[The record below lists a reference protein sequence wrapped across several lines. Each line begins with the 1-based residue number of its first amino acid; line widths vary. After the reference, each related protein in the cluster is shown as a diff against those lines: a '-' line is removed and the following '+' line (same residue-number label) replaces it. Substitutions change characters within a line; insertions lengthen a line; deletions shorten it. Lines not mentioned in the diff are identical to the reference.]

1 MPTRT
6 MVEAL
11 NEALRQA
18 MEEDRAVVV
27 LGEDVG
33 RYGGVFRVTEGL
45 LDRFGPARVIDTPL
59 AESAIVGVALGMAAS
74 GLRPVAEIQFAGF
87 LYSAFDQLAAQA
99 ARLRARSGG
108 RFGAPLVVRAPYG
121 GGVRAPEFHSDSVE
135 ALLCHTPGL
144 KVVIPSGPVD
154 AKGLLL
160 ASIDDPDPVV
170 FLEPMPL
177 YRSLREEVP
186 EDPYRQPLGRAR
198 LIRAGRDVTVVCW
211 GAAVLLAL
219 RAAEALAPEGV
230 EAEVLDL
237 CTLNPL
243 DVETL
248 LESVRRTTRLV
259 VVHEAPRSGGFG
271 AEIAALAAERAL
283 DSLRAPVVRVT
294 GWDVPYPAPAIE
306 SYYLPSV
313 RRVVRGI
320 RTALEA

>member
-18 MEEDRAVVV
+18 MEEDRTVVI

-45 LDRFGPARVIDTPL
+45 LDRFGSARVIDTPL

-177 YRSLREEVP
+177 YRALREEVP

-248 LESVRRTTRLV
+248 LASVRRTTRLV

-283 DSLRAPVVRVT
+283 DSLTAPVVRVT

-313 RRVVRGI
+313 RRVVKGI

>member
-1 MPTRT
+1 

-18 MEEDRAVVV
+18 MEEDRTVVI

-177 YRSLREEVP
+177 YRTLREEVP

-248 LESVRRTTRLV
+248 LASVRRTTRLV

-283 DSLRAPVVRVT
+283 DSLTAPVVRVT

-313 RRVVRGI
+313 RRVVKGI

>member
-74 GLRPVAEIQFAGF
+74 GLRPVAEMQFAGF

-144 KVVIPSGPVD
+144 KVVIPSGPVE

-177 YRSLREEVP
+177 YRTLREEVP

-219 RAAEALAPEGV
+219 RAAEVLAPEGV

-248 LESVRRTTRLV
+248 LASVRRTTRLV

-283 DSLRAPVVRVT
+283 DSLTAPVVRVT

>member
-1 MPTRT
+1 VPTRT

-18 MEEDRAVVV
+18 MEEDRTVVI

-177 YRSLREEVP
+177 YRTLREEVP

-248 LESVRRTTRLV
+248 LASVRRTTRLV

-283 DSLRAPVVRVT
+283 DSLTAPVVRVT

-313 RRVVRGI
+313 RRVVKGI

>member
-18 MEEDRAVVV
+18 MEEDRTVVI

-177 YRSLREEVP
+177 YRTLREEVP

-248 LESVRRTTRLV
+248 LASVRRTTRLV

-283 DSLRAPVVRVT
+283 DSLTAPVVRVT

-313 RRVVRGI
+313 RRVVKGI